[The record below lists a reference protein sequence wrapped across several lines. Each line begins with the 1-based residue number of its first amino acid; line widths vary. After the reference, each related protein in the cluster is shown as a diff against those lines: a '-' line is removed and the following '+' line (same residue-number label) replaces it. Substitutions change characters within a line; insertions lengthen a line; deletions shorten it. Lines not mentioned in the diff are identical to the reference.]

1 MSGCNHGFLEEDDKP
16 QELLT
21 MHRIRKFIN
30 KQFRE
35 TEQMLQDIQKELL
48 KENQI

>member
-1 MSGCNHGFLEEDDKP
+1 MYNHGFLEKDEELP
-16 QELLT
+16 ELLT

-35 TEQMLQDIQKELL
+35 TEEML
-48 KENQI
+48 